1 MRIDFNNIYVPDEKL
16 NHVVEESLQKVKKIR
31 RKDRF
36 RRIAGGTVAAAAA
49 LAVLTGIC
57 ASNPVIANNLQSW
70 GKSSVWWRTNSIIR
84 AIIHLLVFPF
94 PEKT

>member
-36 RRIAGGTVAAAAA
+36 RRIAGGTVAAAAVGVPA
-49 LAVLTGIC
+49 WAVGQAGVVAGPPLSAHGFC
-57 ASNPVIANNLQSW
+57 QYS
-70 GKSSVWWRTNSIIR
+70 R
-84 AIIHLLVFPF
+84 
-94 PEKT
+94 